1 MATGPCLLRVA
12 FGRRKHL
19 VDSSGILGPVSSKT
33 GQINLDGRV
42 WTCETLCG
50 PKTRALQEPP
60 CAPTMRIFFCQGVL
74 AVAFVINLLI
84 LYYISQLQQRILHLH
99 RDRAQL
105 GSRQPLGLLRPGVT
119 ILIRE
124 FEDFENYVPDVVRSF
139 LKQSPELPVVVVA
152 DRLPYP
158 PLLLPRTANI
168 QVVLLRPTPDQAAVV
183 FRPENYVRTEHVALV
198 PDGAKADATSQL
210 ERMLEEFKSSQGKAE
225 MVAAPVNSL
234 APLQCLNLRVSL
246 KEWTAEYAEAP
257 SPSKLCAALKGQAV
271 LLLRTKDLFNLSMP
285 LAKPLLTSLFVQTSL
300 RGWTV
305 RILDI
310 SFPALHLPLLTSS
323 HNQWKADNL
332 DKSNRQQLFR
342 DFGIKRVILEDGKQ
356 QWFGCSK
363 ETPRCFGTIHDDTPE
378 YLYQN
383 RWTPPCCLKAL
394 RETAKYV
401 INILETSGVR
411 YWLEG
416 GTLLGA
422 ARYQDIIPWDY
433 DVDLG
438 IYLEDIPNCE
448 LLRNAE
454 SGSIVDEKGFVWEK
468 AIEGDFYR
476 VQYSERNHLH
486 VDLWPFYPK
495 NGLMTKDTWMDH
507 RQDIEFPEHFLK
519 PLVPIHFAGFIALAP
534 NDYRSFLELKFGE
547 GVIENPEYPNP
558 ALKSMKKGN
567 RMDAHEA
574 PSLTGRESQK

>member
-1 MATGPCLLRVA
+1 
-12 FGRRKHL
+12 
-19 VDSSGILGPVSSKT
+19 
-33 GQINLDGRV
+33 
-42 WTCETLCG
+42 
-50 PKTRALQEPP
+50 
-60 CAPTMRIFFCQGVL
+60 MRITFCQGVL
-74 AVAFVINLLI
+74 AAAIAINLLI
-84 LYYISQLQQRILHLH
+84 LYYISRLQQRVLHRHRDHLH
-99 RDRAQL
+99 PSSHQPQ
-105 GSRQPLGLLRPGVT
+105 GSLRSGMT

-124 FEDFENYVPDVVRSF
+124 FEDFENYVPDIVRF
-139 LKQSPELPVVVVA
+139 FVKQKPELPVVVAA

-158 PLLLPRTANI
+158 PMVLPSTPNVQI
-168 QVVLLRPTPDQAAVV
+168 VILKPSPDQPAHL
-183 FRPENYVRTEHVALV
+183 FRPETYVKTEYVALV
-198 PDGAKADATSQL
+198 PDGVRMDSTYQL
-210 ERMLEEFKSSQGKAE
+210 EQMLEEFKVSQGKVE
-225 MVAAPVNSL
+225 MVAAPVHSL
-234 APLQCLNLRVSL
+234 APLQCLNLKVSL
-246 KEWTAEYAEAP
+246 KEWTAEYMVASP
-257 SPSKLCAALKGQAV
+257 SSKLCTALKGEAI

-285 LAKPLLTSLFVQTSL
+285 LAKPLMTSLFIQASL
-300 RGWTV
+300 RGWAV
-305 RILDI
+305 RLLDI
-310 SFPALHLPLLTSS
+310 SFSVLHQPLLTSS

-332 DKSNRQQLFR
+332 AKSYRLQLFR
-342 DFGIKRVILEDGKQ
+342 NFGIKRVILEDGKE

-378 YLYQN
+378 YLYHN

-448 LLRNAE
+448 LLRSAE

-476 VQYSERNHLH
+476 VQYSEHNHLH

-507 RQDIEFPEHFLK
+507 RQDTEFPEHFLK
-519 PLVPIHFAGFIALAP
+519 PLVPIPFAGFLALAP

-547 GVIENPEYPNP
+547 GVIENPEYPNS
-558 ALKSMKKGN
+558 AVKSMHGE
-567 RMDAHEA
+567 DLHISTPTAV
-574 PSLTGRESQK
+574 PTL

>member
-1 MATGPCLLRVA
+1 
-12 FGRRKHL
+12 
-19 VDSSGILGPVSSKT
+19 
-33 GQINLDGRV
+33 
-42 WTCETLCG
+42 
-50 PKTRALQEPP
+50 
-60 CAPTMRIFFCQGVL
+60 MRITFCQGVL
-74 AVAFVINLLI
+74 AIAITLNLLI
-84 LYYISQLQQRILHLH
+84 LYYILRLQQRVLRRH
-99 RDRAQL
+99 RDHTQP
-105 GSRQPLGLLRPGVT
+105 GSRQQLAPLKPGMT

-139 LKQSPELPVVVVA
+139 IRQNPEVPVVVAA
-152 DRLPYP
+152 DHLPYP
-158 PLLLPRTANI
+158 PMVLPSTPN
-168 QVVLLRPTPDQAAVV
+168 VKVLILKPAPDQPASAS
-183 FRPENYVRTEHVALV
+183 RPEVYVRTEYVALV
-198 PDGAKADATSQL
+198 PDGVKADATFQL
-210 ERMLEEFKSSQGKAE
+210 ERMLEELKAGQGKVE
-225 MVAAPVNSL
+225 MVAAPVHSL
-234 APLQCLNLRVSL
+234 APLQCLNLKVSL
-246 KEWTAEYAEAP
+246 RRWTAEYTAAP
-257 SPSKLCAALKGQAV
+257 PSSKVCTALRGEAV
-271 LLLRTKDLFNLSMP
+271 LLLHTKDLFNLSMP
-285 LAKPLLTSLFVQTSL
+285 LAKPLLTSLFIQTSL
-300 RGWTV
+300 REWAV

-310 SFPALHLPLLTSS
+310 SFSAVHRPLFTSS

-332 DKSNRQQLFR
+332 AKASHLQLFQ
-342 DFGIKRVILEDGKQ
+342 DFGIKRVILEDGKE

-383 RWTPPCCLKAL
+383 RWTPPCCLRAL

-401 INILETSGVR
+401 INVLETSGVR

-422 ARYQDIIPWDY
+422 ARHQDIIPWDY

-448 LLRNAE
+448 LLRNAD
-454 SGSIVDEKGFVWEK
+454 SGSVVDERGFVWEK

-476 VQYSERNHLH
+476 VQFSEHNHLH

-507 RQDIEFPEHFLK
+507 RQDVEFPEHFLK
-519 PLVPIHFAGFIALAP
+519 PLVPIPFAGFLALAP

-558 ALKSMKKGN
+558 ALK
-567 RMDAHEA
+567 RMEKEH
-574 PSLTGRESQK
+574 

>member
-1 MATGPCLLRVA
+1 
-12 FGRRKHL
+12 
-19 VDSSGILGPVSSKT
+19 
-33 GQINLDGRV
+33 
-42 WTCETLCG
+42 
-50 PKTRALQEPP
+50 
-60 CAPTMRIFFCQGVL
+60 MRITFCQGVL
-74 AVAFVINLLI
+74 AVAIAVNLLI
-84 LYYISQLQQRILHLH
+84 LYYISRLQQRILHRH
-99 RDRAQL
+99 RDHVQP
-105 GSRQPLGLLRPGVT
+105 GSRQQLGLLKPGVT
-119 ILIRE
+119 VLIRE

-139 LKQSPELPVVVVA
+139 VRQKPELPVVVAA

-158 PLLLPRTANI
+158 PMVLPSAPNI
-168 QVVLLRPTPDQAAVV
+168 QVVLLKPSPDQPALV
-183 FRPENYVRTEHVALV
+183 FRPETYVRTEYVALV
-198 PDGAKADATSQL
+198 PDGVRADSTSQL
-210 ERMLEEFKSSQGKAE
+210 ERMVEELKDSQNQAQ

-234 APLQCLNLRVSL
+234 APLRCLNLKVSL
-246 KEWTAEYAEAP
+246 KEWTAEYTAAP
-257 SPSKLCAALKGQAV
+257 PASTLCGALRGELV
-271 LLLRTKDLFNLSMP
+271 LLLRTRDLFNLSVP
-285 LAKPLLTSLFVQTSL
+285 LAKPSLTSLFVQTSL
-300 RGWTV
+300 RGWAV
-305 RILDI
+305 RVLDV
-310 SFPALHLPLLTSS
+310 SFSALHRPLLTSS

-332 DKSNRQQLFR
+332 AKSHRTQLFQ

-356 QWFGCSK
+356 QWFGCGK

-401 INILETSGVR
+401 INILEASGVR

-422 ARYQDIIPWDY
+422 ARYQDLIPWDY

-438 IYLEDIPNCE
+438 VYLEDIPNCE

-454 SGSIVDEKGFVWEK
+454 SGSVVDEKGFVWEK

-519 PLVPIHFAGFIALAP
+519 PLVPIQFAGFLALAP

-567 RMDAHEA
+567 
-574 PSLTGRESQK
+574 

>member
-1 MATGPCLLRVA
+1 
-12 FGRRKHL
+12 
-19 VDSSGILGPVSSKT
+19 
-33 GQINLDGRV
+33 
-42 WTCETLCG
+42 
-50 PKTRALQEPP
+50 
-60 CAPTMRIFFCQGVL
+60 MRITFCQGVL
-74 AVAFVINLLI
+74 AVAIATNLLI
-84 LYYISQLQQRILHLH
+84 LYYISRLQQHVLHRH
-99 RDRAQL
+99 RDRTLPSSHQL
-105 GSRQPLGLLRPGVT
+105 HAPLRPGVT
-119 ILIRE
+119 VLIRE

-139 LKQSPELPVVVVA
+139 VKQNPELPVVVAA

-158 PLLLPRTANI
+158 PLVLPSAPNV
-168 QVVLLRPTPDQAAVV
+168 QVVLLKPAPDQPAHV
-183 FRPENYVRTEHVALV
+183 FRLETYVKTEYVALV
-198 PDGAKADATSQL
+198 PDGVKAESMSQL
-210 ERMLEEFKSSQGKAE
+210 ERMLEEFKASQGRLE
-225 MVAAPVNSL
+225 MVAAPVRSL

-246 KEWTAEYAEAP
+246 KAWTAEYTAAP
-257 SPSKLCAALKGQAV
+257 FSSNLCTALKGEAV
-271 LLLRTKDLFNLSMP
+271 VVLRTKDFFNLSLP
-285 LAKPLLTSLFVQTSL
+285 LAKPLLTSLFIQTSL
-300 RGWTV
+300 RGWV
-305 RILDI
+305 ARVLDI
-310 SFPALHLPLLTSS
+310 SFSRVHQPLLTSS
-323 HNQWKADNL
+323 HNQWKSDNL
-332 DKSNRQQLFR
+332 AKANRLQLFR
-342 DFGIKRVILEDGKQ
+342 DFGIKRVILEDQKE

-363 ETPRCFGTIHDDTPE
+363 ETPRCFGTIHEDTPE

-401 INILETSGVR
+401 INVLEASGVR

-422 ARYQDIIPWDY
+422 ARYQDLIPWDY

-454 SGSIVDEKGFVWEK
+454 SGSIVDVKGFVWEK

-495 NGLMTKDTWMDH
+495 NGLMTKDTWMEH

-519 PLVPIHFAGFIALAP
+519 PLVPIQFAGFLALAP

-558 ALKSMKKGN
+558 AVKRIEKG
-567 RMDAHEA
+567 
-574 PSLTGRESQK
+574 S

>member
-1 MATGPCLLRVA
+1 MNLLGLEDTV
-12 FGRRKHL
+12 L
-19 VDSSGILGPVSSKT
+19 WL
-33 GQINLDGRV
+33 
-42 WTCETLCG
+42 
-50 PKTRALQEPP
+50 PP
-60 CAPTMRIFFCQGVL
+60 GAYKMRITFCQGVL
-74 AVAFVINLLI
+74 VVAIAVNLLI
-84 LYYISQLQQRILHLH
+84 LYYISKLQQRLLH
-99 RDRAQL
+99 RHRDHVKP
-105 GSRQPLGLLRPGVT
+105 GSRQPLYPPLRSGLT

-124 FEDFENYVPDVVRSF
+124 FEDFENYIPDVVRFF
-139 LKQSPELPVVVVA
+139 LKQNPELPVVVTA
-152 DRLPYP
+152 DHLPYP
-158 PLLLPRTANI
+158 PMVLPNTPNV
-168 QVVLLRPTPDQAAVV
+168 QVVLLKPSPDQPAHI
-183 FRPENYVRTEHVALV
+183 FRPETYMRTEYVALV
-198 PDGAKADATSQL
+198 PDGVKADIMSPQL
-210 ERMLEEFKSSQGKAE
+210 EQMLEEFKSSQGKAE
-225 MVAAPVNSL
+225 MVAAPLHSL
-234 APLQCLNLRVSL
+234 VPLQCLNLKVSL
-246 KEWTAEYAEAP
+246 KEWTAEYMAAP
-257 SPSKLCAALKGQAV
+257 PASRLCAALKGEAIV
-271 LLLRTKDLFNLSMP
+271 LLRTRDFFNLSAP
-285 LAKPLLTSLFVQTSL
+285 LARPLLTSLFIQTSL

-305 RILDI
+305 RVLDI
-310 SFPALHLPLLTSS
+310 SFSLLHQPVLTSS

-332 DKSNRQQLFR
+332 GKANRLQLFR
-342 DFGIKRVILEDGKQ
+342 DFGIKRVILEDGKV

-378 YLYQN
+378 YLYLN
-383 RWTPPCCLKAL
+383 RWTPPCCLRAL

-401 INILETSGVR
+401 INILEMSGVR

-476 VQYSERNHLH
+476 VQYSEHNHLH

-519 PLVPIHFAGFIALAP
+519 PLVPIPFAGFLALAP

-547 GVIENPEYPNP
+547 GVIEKPEYPNP
-558 ALKSMKKGN
+558 AMKRMEKG
-567 RMDAHEA
+567 
-574 PSLTGRESQK
+574 S